1 MPAPV
6 PGGIRTMVMATR
18 EYRRRRGGDRAD
30 TGAVRLE
37 LTRRG
42 DYAVRAMIALAA
54 SPVGDWSS
62 VPRIATEMSIPE
74 RFLPRVMRDLAEAG
88 LVEAR
93 TGRSGGYR
101 LARPAADVTL
111 LDVIDA
117 VEPQD
122 DDRRCVLRGI
132 PCGVDGRCIVHDAF
146 AGARDA
152 HRDRLAAT
160 TLASV
165 APPPDVLPPG
175 P

>member
-1 MPAPV
+1 M
-6 PGGIRTMVMATR
+6 
-18 EYRRRRGGDRAD
+18 
-30 TGAVRLE
+30 RLE

-54 SPVGDWSS
+54 APPVGWSS
-62 VPRIATEMSIPE
+62 VPRVAAEMSIPE
-74 RFLPRVMRDLAEAG
+74 RFLPRVMRDLVRAG

-101 LARPAADVTL
+101 LARPASQVTL

-117 VEPQD
+117 SEPPD

-132 PCGVDGRCIVHDAF
+132 PCGVDGRCAVHDVF
-146 AGARDA
+146 ADARIA
-152 HRDRLAAT
+152 HRARLAAR
-160 TLASV
+160 TLASLV
-165 APPPDVLPPG
+165 PRAVLPPG